1 MKNNFTCDK
10 YLNCDEL
17 DECKYEKTQLGN
29 SKKSHPRK
37 TGNAYRRLMK
47 KQKTAKLMKIINTGG
62 YNPHAGYVDWDK
74 VDGVWKPI
82 GKYIKYPKDSN
93 RQKFLKRQ
101 SNRAA
106 RRMELPTKGNGY
118 RKCFDYWWALY

>member
-1 MKNNFTCDK
+1 
-10 YLNCDEL
+10 
-17 DECKYEKTQLGN
+17 
-29 SKKSHPRK
+29 
-37 TGNAYRRLMK
+37 MK

-74 VDGVWKPI
+74 VDGVWKPV
-82 GKYIKYPKDSN
+82 GKYIKYPKGSN

-118 RKCFDYWWALY
+118 RKCFDYWGALY